1 MFKKVSVLISD
12 DSVLFAQ
19 GLSLLLQQC
28 PDVVS
33 SIALAH
39 NYQQTLAVLQSTKI
53 DILILDLN
61 FENENFNGF
70 TIAAKVKKNY
80 PNVKIIILTQQA
92 KIDNY
97 EILFNEIDV
106 SGYLDKQLGLETTLE
121 AIQKVANGEKYIDDN
136 IKKMLE
142 IGKWL
147 NISSREKEVI
157 ELLTEGYLQKEV
169 ADKLF
174 ISHRTVET
182 HIKNLLK
189 RMNAKNSAHLISIY
203 LNYKNANRENT
214 S

>member
-53 DILILDLN
+53 NILILDLN

-70 TIAAKVKKNY
+70 TIAAKVKNNY

-121 AIQKVANGEKYIDDN
+121 AIQAVANGEKYIDHN

-169 ADKLF
+169 ADKLS
-174 ISHRTVET
+174 ISHRTVES